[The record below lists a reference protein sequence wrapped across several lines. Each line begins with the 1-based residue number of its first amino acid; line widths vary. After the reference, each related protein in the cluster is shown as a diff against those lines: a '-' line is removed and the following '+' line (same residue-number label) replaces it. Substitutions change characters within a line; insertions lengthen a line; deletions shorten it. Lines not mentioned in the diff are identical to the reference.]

1 MIIITGQTAT
11 GKTALALEYAKKYK
25 GELVNFDSRQIYKY
39 LDIITGKDLPAKTG
53 VSSEGLPTGRRR
65 FFQPAAGRRAQSGLR
80 SKQDPFSVWL
90 YDIVTPDQYFSSFEY
105 VKIAQKVIKDIK
117 LRGKTPILVGGTY
130 FYLKHL
136 LYGFDYQVPPDFIL
150 REKLNQKSVAE
161 LQKIIQELDPEIKQK
176 MNQSDWQNPRRLIR
190 KIEILKNQG
199 QNLSGSVLLK
209 TVPDL
214 FIGLKHKNKEHLYQA
229 IKTRVEKRL
238 KQGAIKEVEKI
249 LKMGYKK
256 TDPGLNTIGYKQII
270 DYLEGNITKDQAI
283 EKWITAEVQYA
294 KRQYT
299 FMKKD
304 KNIKW
309 IEI

>member
-11 GKTALALEYAKKYK
+11 GKTALALEYAKKYN

-39 LDIITGKDLPAKTG
+39 LDIITGKDLPNN
-53 VSSEGLPTGRRR
+53 
-65 FFQPAAGRRAQSGLR
+65 
-80 SKQDPFSVWL
+80 SKVKSKKPKGKIYYDTNYYLISTNFNHLKPFSTKIWL

-117 LRGKTPILVGGTY
+117 SRGKTPILVGGTY

-136 LYGFDYQVPPDFIL
+136 LYGFDYQVPPDFTL
-150 REKLNQKSVAE
+150 REKLNQKSIAE

-190 KIEILKNQG
+190 RIEILKNQG

-209 TVPDL
+209 IVPDL